1 MKINHKLQ
9 SLAVVGIMSL
19 ALAAP
24 LAFAQN
30 TTGQQEGSATEA
42 QKEGRHRH
50 GEGRGGWEGRG
61 EKRGMGGMMFRGLDL
76 TDAQKAQAKQ
86 IHESHSASVNA
97 LRQQIRAKHQ
107 EIRQAE
113 QGGTF
118 NEALATQKLTE
129 VASIQ
134 AKLMGEEF
142 QIRQQMLGILTP
154 EQKAKLEQRRNEWK
168 SKKAERRAPQA

>member
-1 MKINHKLQ
+1 MKLNHKLQ

-19 ALAAP
+19 SLAAP

-30 TTGQQEGSATEA
+30 TPGQQEGSATEG
-42 QKEGRHRH
+42 QKEGGHR
-50 GEGRGGWEGRG
+50 RGGWGRG
-61 EKRGMGGMMFRGLDL
+61 EKHGRRMGGMMFRGLDL

-86 IHESHSASVNA
+86 IHESHSASVKA

-168 SKKAERRAPQA
+168 SKRAERRAPQA

>member
-1 MKINHKLQ
+1 MKLNHKLQ

-19 ALAAP
+19 SLAAP

-30 TTGQQEGSATEA
+30 TTGQQEGSATEG
-42 QKEGRHRH
+42 QKEGGHR
-50 GEGRGGWEGRG
+50 RGGWGRG

-86 IHESHSASVNA
+86 IHESHSASIKA
-97 LRQQIRAKHQ
+97 LRQQIRAKHE
-107 EIRQAE
+107 EIRQGS

>member
-1 MKINHKLQ
+1 MKLNHKLQ

-19 ALAAP
+19 SLAAP

-30 TTGQQEGSATEA
+30 TTGQQEGSATEG

-50 GEGRGGWEGRG
+50 GEGRG
-61 EKRGMGGMMFRGLDL
+61 EKHGRGMGGMMFRGLDL

-86 IHESHSASVNA
+86 IHESHSASVKA

-168 SKKAERRAPQA
+168 SKRAERRAPQA

>member
-19 ALAAP
+19 SLAAP

-30 TTGQQEGSATEA
+30 TTGQQDGSATEG

-50 GEGRGGWEGRG
+50 GEGRGEERG
-61 EKRGMGGMMFRGLDL
+61 RGMGGMMFRGLDL

-86 IHESHSASVNA
+86 IHDSHSASIQA
-97 LRQQIRAKHQ
+97 LRQQIRAKHE
-107 EIRQAE
+107 EIRQGS

>member
-1 MKINHKLQ
+1 MKLNHKLQ

-19 ALAAP
+19 SLAAP

-30 TTGQQEGSATEA
+30 TTGQQEGSATEG

-50 GEGRGGWEGRG
+50 GGGRG
-61 EKRGMGGMMFRGLDL
+61 EKHGRGMGGMMFRGLDL

-86 IHESHSASVNA
+86 IHESHSASVKA

-168 SKKAERRAPQA
+168 SKRAERRAPQA